1 MLRLFANAKYDFISV
16 RRYAYALTGLFI
28 LPGVLLLLIRGLNY
42 SIEFTGGTLVQV
54 QSKKP
59 VDVGAVRS
67 GLDREGIHGAE
78 IQGFGAPNEFVV
90 RARVAKPGTD
100 ANDTQATANAVQE
113 ALTRVLGAGNFTVLR
128 TEAVGPKVGGELRT
142 KAFLAIFLSFFA
154 VLAYL
159 AYRFEWRFGLA
170 AVTATAHDIV
180 ATIAF
185 IAMLRLEVS
194 LTVVAAVL
202 SMVGYS
208 LNDTIIIFDRVREN
222 LKKHKKE
229 TFEQILNRSINE
241 TLPRSVLTHGTTLSS
256 LLALTIFG
264 GEVIRPF
271 ALVMFFGVFTGTFS
285 SIYIASPVL
294 MAIEKRWPGQLAKG
308 HLAATA
314 APAAPSISGGSR
326 KTAPVG

>member
-1 MLRLFANAKYDFISV
+1 MLRLFADAHYDFIGV
-16 RRYAYALTGLFI
+16 RRYAYAVTAAVI
-28 LPGVLLLLIRGLNY
+28 LPGLLFLLIRGLNY
-42 SIEFTGGTLVQV
+42 SIEFTGGTLVQIKSQV
-54 QSKKP
+54 P
-59 VDVGAVRS
+59 VDVGTLRG
-67 GLDREGIHGAE
+67 GLERTGIAGSE
-78 IQGFGAPNEFVV
+78 IQNFGAADEYVI
-90 RARVAKPGTD
+90 RARTAKSGSD
-100 ANDTQATANAVQE
+100 ADDTQATAGAVGQ
-113 ALTRVLGAGNFTVLR
+113 ALDSVLGAGKYAVVR
-128 TEAVGPKVGGELRT
+128 TEAVGPKVGGELRQ

-170 AVTATAHDIV
+170 AVAATAHDII

-185 IAMLRLEVS
+185 IGVLRLEVS

-222 LKKHKKE
+222 LRKYKKE
-229 TFEQILNRSINE
+229 GFGQILNRSINE
-241 TLPRSVLTHGTTLSS
+241 TLPRSVLTHGTTLAT
-256 LLALTIFG
+256 LTALIIFA

-294 MAIEKRWPGQLAKG
+294 MAIERRWPGPDAHG
-308 HLAATA
+308 HL
-314 APAAPSISGGSR
+314 APAAPSSSPASR
-326 KTAPVG
+326 KAQPVA

>member
-1 MLRLFANAKYDFISV
+1 MLRLFSNAKYDFIGV
-16 RRYAYALTGLFI
+16 RAYAYGVTALILIPGLLF
-28 LPGVLLLLIRGLNY
+28 LLLKGLNY
-42 SIEFTGGTLVQV
+42 SIEFTGGTLLQI
-54 QSKKP
+54 QSKKT
-59 VDVGAVRS
+59 VDVAHLRE

-78 IQGFGAPNEFVV
+78 IQNFGAENEYVI
-90 RARVAKPGTD
+90 RARVAKPGSD
-100 ANDTQATANAVQE
+100 ANDTQATANAVGH
-113 ALTRVLGAGNFTVLR
+113 ALDNVLGAGNYGVVR
-128 TEAVGPKVGGELRT
+128 TEAVGPKVGGELRQ

-170 AVTATAHDIV
+170 AIVATAHDIL

-185 IAMLRLEVS
+185 VGVLRLEMS

-222 LKKHKKE
+222 LHKHKHE
-229 TFEQILNRSINE
+229 SFEQILNRSVNE
-241 TLPRSVLTHGTTLSS
+241 TLPRSILTHGTTLAT
-256 LLALTIFG
+256 LLALAIFG

-271 ALVMFFGVFTGTFS
+271 ALVMFFGVFVGTFS

-294 MAIEKRWPGQLAKG
+294 MAIEKRWPGPAARG
-308 HLAATA
+308 HLAPKK
-314 APAAPSISGGSR
+314 APAPTSSR
-326 KTAPVG
+326 KPQTVVR

>member
-1 MLRLFANAKYDFISV
+1 MLRLFGHAHYDFIGV
-16 RRYAYALTGLFI
+16 RRYAYGVTAALL
-28 LPGVLLLLIRGLNY
+28 LPGLLFLLIKGLNY
-42 SIEFTGGTLVQV
+42 SIEFTGGTLLQV

-59 VDVGAVRS
+59 VNVADLRT

-78 IQGFGAPNEFVV
+78 IQNFGAENEYVI
-90 RARVAKPGTD
+90 RARIAKPGSD
-100 ANDTQATANAVQE
+100 ANDTQATAEAVRT
-113 ALTRVLGAGNFTVLR
+113 ALDKVLGVGSYSVLR
-128 TEAVGPKVGGELRT
+128 TEAVGPKVGGELRQ

-170 AVTATAHDIV
+170 AVIATAHDIL

-185 IAMLRLEVS
+185 IGVLRLEVS

-222 LKKHKKE
+222 LHKHKHDS
-229 TFEQILNRSINE
+229 FEQILNRSINE
-241 TLPRSVLTHGTTLSS
+241 TLPRSVLTHGTTLAT
-256 LLALTIFG
+256 LLALTVFG

-294 MAIEKRWPGQLAKG
+294 MAIEKRWPGPAARG
-308 HLAATA
+308 HLATKKS
-314 APAAPSISGGSR
+314 PPSVPSR
-326 KTAPVG
+326 KPQTVG

>member
-1 MLRLFANAKYDFISV
+1 MTRFFANANYDFIGL
-16 RRYAYALTGLFI
+16 RRYAYGLTAAIIVPGLLFLMI
-28 LPGVLLLLIRGLNY
+28 KGLNY
-42 SIEFTGGTLVQV
+42 SIEFTGGTLVQI
-54 QSKKP
+54 QTNKAL
-59 VDVGAVRS
+59 DVAGLRS
-67 GLDREGIHGAE
+67 DLDREGIHGSE
-78 IQGFGAPNEFVV
+78 IQNFGSANEFVV

-100 ANDTQATANAVQE
+100 ANDTQATAQAVSQ
-113 ALTRVLGAGNFTVLR
+113 ALDEVLGKGKYTVLR
-128 TEAVGPKVGGELRT
+128 TEAVGPKVGGELRQ
-142 KAFLAIFLSFFA
+142 KAFLAIVLSFFA

-170 AVTATAHDIV
+170 AVTATAHDIL

-185 IAMLRLEVS
+185 IGVMRLEVS

-222 LKKHKKE
+222 LRKHKKE
-229 TFEQILNRSINE
+229 AFEDILDRSINE
-241 TLPRSVLTHGTTLSS
+241 TLPRSVLTHGTTLAS
-256 LLALTIFG
+256 LTALAIFG

-294 MAIEKRWPGQLAKG
+294 MAIEKRWPGPAARG
-308 HLAATA
+308 HLS
-314 APAAPSISGGSR
+314 APAPKPVSGSR
-326 KTAPVG
+326 KTAPVA

>member
-1 MLRLFANAKYDFISV
+1 MLRLFANANYDFIGV
-16 RRYAYALTGLFI
+16 RRYAYGITAAVI
-28 LPGVLLLLIRGLNY
+28 LPGLLFLLIKGLNY
-42 SIEFTGGTLVQV
+42 SIEFTGGTLLQV
-54 QSKKP
+54 KSKTA
-59 VDVGAVRS
+59 VDVAKLRGD
-67 GLDREGIHGAE
+67 LDREGIHGAE
-78 IQGFGAPNEFVV
+78 IQNFGAANEYVI

-100 ANDTQATANAVQE
+100 ANDTQAAAQAVSH
-113 ALTRVLGAGNFTVLR
+113 ALDQVLGKGNYEVAR
-128 TEAVGPKVGGELRT
+128 TEAVGPKVGGELRQ

-170 AVTATAHDIV
+170 AVAATAHDIL

-185 IAMLRLEVS
+185 IGVMRLEVS

-222 LKKHKKE
+222 LRKLKKE
-229 TFEQILNRSINE
+229 SFEGVLNRSINE
-241 TLPRSVLTHGTTLSS
+241 TLPRSVLTHGTSLAS
-256 LLALTIFG
+256 LLALAIFG

-294 MAIEKRWPGQLAKG
+294 MAIEKRWPGQLARG
-308 HLAATA
+308 HLTPKA
-314 APAAPSISGGSR
+314 APAPVPSR
-326 KTAPVG
+326 KPQTVG

>member
-1 MLRLFANAKYDFISV
+1 MTRFFAHANYDFIGV
-16 RRYAYALTGLFI
+16 RRYAYWITA
-28 LPGVLLLLIRGLNY
+28 LLIIPGLLFTLFSGLNY
-42 SIEFTGGTLVQV
+42 SIEFTGGTMLQV
-54 QSKKP
+54 KP
-59 VDVGAVRS
+59 LKTLDVGALRTE
-67 GLDREGIHGAE
+67 LDREGVHGAE
-78 IQGFGAPNEFVV
+78 IQSFGSGNEYVI
-90 RARVAKPGTD
+90 RARVAKAGTD
-100 ANDTQATANAVQE
+100 ANDTQAMTDAVSA
-113 ALTRVLGAGNFTVLR
+113 ALDQVLGKGQYTVGR
-128 TEAVGPKVGGELRT
+128 GGAVGPKVGGELRT

-159 AYRFEWRFGLA
+159 AYRFEWRFGVA
-170 AVTATAHDIV
+170 AVVATAHDIL

-185 IAMLRLEVS
+185 IGIMRLEVS

-222 LKKHKKE
+222 LVRMKNASFAE
-229 TFEQILNRSINE
+229 VLNRSINE
-241 TLPRSVLTHGTTLSS
+241 TLPRSILTHGTTLGT

-294 MAIEKRWPGQLAKG
+294 MAIEQRWPGPHTHSRKPRS
-308 HLAATA
+308 A
-314 APAAPSISGGSR
+314 APAPASR
-326 KTAPVG
+326 KAQPVA

>member
-1 MLRLFANAKYDFISV
+1 MTRLFASAKYNFIGL
-16 RRYAYALTGLFI
+16 RAYAYGVTAVILIPGLMF
-28 LPGVLLLLIRGLNY
+28 LLLAGLNY
-42 SIEFTGGTLVQV
+42 SIEFTGGTLVQIRV
-54 QSKKP
+54 SKA
-59 VDVGAVRS
+59 VDVAALRS
-67 GLDREGIHGAE
+67 GLDAQGVHGAE
-78 IQGFGAPNEFVV
+78 IQNFGAPNEYVI

-100 ANDTQATANAVQE
+100 ANDTQATASAVSH
-113 ALTRVLGAGNFTVLR
+113 ALDTVLGTTSYAVVR
-128 TEAVGPKVGGELRT
+128 TEAVGPKVGGELRQ

-170 AVTATAHDIV
+170 AVIATAHDIL

-185 IAMLRLEVS
+185 IGVLRLEVS

-222 LKKHKKE
+222 LRKHKKE
-229 TFEQILNRSINE
+229 SFEQILNRSINE
-241 TLPRSVLTHGTTLSS
+241 TLPRSVLTHGTTLAT
-256 LLALTIFG
+256 LTALAVFG

-294 MAIEKRWPGQLAKG
+294 WAIERRWPGQMARG
-308 HLAATA
+308 HLAPKT
-314 APAAPSISGGSR
+314 APAQPAGSR

>member
-1 MLRLFANAKYDFISV
+1 MLRLFADAHYDFIGV
-16 RRYAYALTGLFI
+16 RRYAYAVTAAVI
-28 LPGVLLLLIRGLNY
+28 LPGLLFLLIRGLNY
-42 SIEFTGGTLVQV
+42 SIEFTGGTLVQI
-54 QSKKP
+54 QSKVP
-59 VDVGAVRS
+59 VDVASLRS
-67 GLDREGIHGAE
+67 GLDREGIKGAE
-78 IQGFGAPNEFVV
+78 IQNFGSEREYVI
-90 RARVAKPGTD
+90 RARVAKPGAD
-100 ANDTQATANAVQE
+100 ANDTQATAGAVGQ
-113 ALTRVLGAGNFTVLR
+113 ALDRVLGAGKYAVVR
-128 TEAVGPKVGGELRT
+128 TEAVGPKVGGELRQ

-170 AVTATAHDIV
+170 AVAATAHDII

-185 IAMLRLEVS
+185 IGVLRLEVS

-222 LKKHKKE
+222 LRKHKKE
-229 TFEQILNRSINE
+229 GFGQILNRSINE
-241 TLPRSVLTHGTTLSS
+241 TLPRSVLTHGTTLAT
-256 LLALTIFG
+256 LIALTIFG

-294 MAIEKRWPGQLAKG
+294 LAIERRWPGPDAHG
-308 HLAATA
+308 HL
-314 APAAPSISGGSR
+314 APAAPSSSPATR
-326 KTAPVG
+326 KAQPVA